1 MCIRYGHKEA
11 SDRLEARE
19 ANKSKPSKRRYD
31 QRRPA
36 YCEVGILGPMQKLPT
51 SSVAIWSVLKISRS
65 SFLRQ
70 LAEDLR
76 DVLFPIRGRL
86 SQEPTKIAISCTT
99 G

>member
-11 SDRLEARE
+11 GDRLEARE
-19 ANKSKPSKRRYD
+19 ANKSKPSKGRV
-31 QRRPA
+31 RPA
-36 YCEVGILGPMQKLPT
+36 KTSILRGWYTRTYAEIATP
-51 SSVAIWSVLKISRS
+51 SVAIWSVLKISRS

-76 DVLFPIRGRL
+76 DVLFPIRGKL
-86 SQEPTKIAISCTT
+86 SQEPTKIVISCTT